1 MVMAVDSRSR
11 AFGGRNGHSWL
22 GESLLGKLLSHPLDV
37 HLQTGWVTSFASN
50 EVDEAMR
57 SGGAFRD
64 CSVR

>member
-11 AFGGRNGHSWL
+11 AFG

-37 HLQTGWVTSFASN
+37 YLQTGWVTSFASN